1 MDGVENASTG
11 KADVAEDVIKSEL
24 SRTVAAGSPCPPNVK
39 VTRPAFTTMM
49 SSVLDQR
56 SDDDHDDCDGDDGR
70 KWGESD
76 VLGDHDFWESK
87 INIKGLPIM
96 MYLEIY

>member
-1 MDGVENASTG
+1 MDVVENASTG

-24 SRTVAAGSPCPPNVK
+24 SRTVATGSPCPPNVK

-70 KWGESD
+70 K
-76 VLGDHDFWESK
+76 
-87 INIKGLPIM
+87 
-96 MYLEIY
+96 